1 MKILTLDL
9 QAFGPFTGVSLD
21 FSGGS
26 EGLHIIFGPNE
37 AGKSSAMRGL
47 RQALFGFPN
56 QSPDDF
62 LHDYKKF
69 RIGFR
74 LRDDHGNEQSF
85 VRRKGQKNNSLLDPN
100 GSTVPE
106 SILAGFL
113 GGLTEEEF
121 THRYALD
128 HDELVAGGRSILEG
142 SGELGQL
149 LFQAGG
155 GLRDLI
161 AVQRQLDRELE
172 ALFKPAGSKPRINET
187 LSLLKEARNQV
198 RLGSLPSSEWAEHD
212 AAHRRASEELASVEE
227 QLESA
232 RAEKSRLDR
241 IAAALPI
248 LARRDQE
255 TADLSALGAV
265 VDLPDD
271 FPEHRRQAENQV
283 ETARIAESAALHE
296 VEEIEARL
304 ATLVVDDA
312 LLDRADAV
320 ERLRDALA
328 GYRKAEA
335 ALPGEIAHLQRI
347 EEQIR
352 EILAELRPETA
363 TPETGPKLLEAAEA
377 LRLTP
382 AIKSRIKKLDTDFPR
397 HAAEHDHAI
406 ADVAALEDRIRSDQE
421 KLDRIGEPGDPG
433 PIAEALRSAREQG
446 DLDDKLAEARLQLD
460 RKQAEAE
467 LALRRLPLWSGTLDD
482 LVSRPSPSAETID
495 RAEAELAGAEAE
507 VTRLRSAREAAEADA
522 DAAATRL
529 DQIRESAGLL
539 PTEEDLETARARRD
553 RIWRTIR
560 TALDSGEPPVPAAI
574 EEPEDQTE
582 PEPLAPALE
591 RAITRADAIAD
602 RLRREADRVAA
613 QAAARADR
621 ERARQ
626 RSSALE
632 GPIQEAAARLVE
644 IQTRWQAAWKPTGI
658 DHPLSPREM
667 RGWLQARAS
676 IVQKVDEARGQGVE
690 VRSLFDRIAA
700 HRRAIFTAMAGQ
712 ADETYRE
719 EFSDFADS
727 AISDDSAARINR
739 NEGAP
744 LGPLRDRAE
753 AVVNRIDQAKARREH
768 LIQSMGE
775 SRRKLEAARG
785 RARVVEERL
794 RDWRES
800 WGRAVAPIG
809 LAPESSPEQADAV
822 IEQMDELLSRVRE
835 ARQAVDRI
843 EGGRREVEQF
853 AGEVRAFDDL
863 PGAGGMVGVADR
875 AQDLIRRLALARK
888 AADDREAL
896 HRRRDLRR
904 REGDDARAR
913 REAATARLEAMVR
926 EAGAAS
932 VDDLPAAERASTA
945 ARSLRDRIRDR
956 DGQLGGLCGAESI
969 AAFRALCAS
978 VDADR
983 LPGRIEAIASE
994 VNRLSA
1000 HRDTLI
1006 DERARLRTE
1015 LARMDGEG
1023 PAAEANERVEALR
1036 SRLSGEVEEY
1046 ARLRLAAVVLRE
1058 AIESYRTKVQG
1069 PVLERAGT
1077 LFAEL
1082 TLGSFRG
1089 LQIDETDPDRPSLAA
1104 LRPAGEEPPTVG
1116 IRGLSLGTADQLY
1129 LALRLA
1135 GLETALDAR
1144 GPVPLVA
1151 DDLLIQFDERRTAAA
1166 LNALATLARR
1176 AQVLLFTHHE
1186 HVCECARSTVS
1197 HDQLF
1202 IHRLHGRPDDRS
1214 PIPLRTPST
1223 RREHAR

>member
-1 MKILTLDL
+1 MKILALDL

-26 EGLHIIFGPNE
+26 EGLHIVFGPNE

-69 RIGFR
+69 RVGFR
-74 LRDDHGNEQSF
+74 LRDDHGNERSF
-85 VRRKGQKNNSLLDPN
+85 IRRKGQKNHSLLDPD
-100 GSTVPE
+100 GSTLPE
-106 SILAGFL
+106 SVLAGFL

-121 THRYALD
+121 TRQYALD
-128 HDELVAGGRSILEG
+128 HEDLVSGGRTILEG

-155 GLRDLI
+155 GLKDLI

-172 ALFKPAGSKPRINET
+172 ALFKPAGVRPRINET
-187 LSLLKEARNQV
+187 LGLLKEARNQV
-198 RLGSLPSSEWAEHD
+198 RQGSLPSSEWAEHD
-212 AAHRRASEELASVEE
+212 AAHRRASEELARVEE
-227 QLESA
+227 QLELV
-232 RAEKSRLDR
+232 RAEKIRLDR

-248 LARRDQE
+248 LARRDQAE
-255 TADLSALGAV
+255 ADLSALGAV
-265 VDLPDD
+265 VDLSED
-271 FPEHRRQAENQV
+271 FPEARRQAESQV
-283 ETARIAESAALHE
+283 EAARIAESAAFHE

-335 ALPGEIAHLQRI
+335 ALPGEITHLQRI
-347 EEQIR
+347 EDQIR
-352 EILAELRPETA
+352 EILAELRAEAA
-363 TPETGPKLLEAAEA
+363 TPETGLKLLEAAEA
-377 LRLTP
+377 LRLTS
-382 AIKSRIKKLDTDFPR
+382 AIKSRIKKLSTDFPR

-406 ADVAALEDRIRSDQE
+406 AEVATLEDRIRSDQDE
-421 KLDRIGEPGDPG
+421 LDRIGEPGDPG

-446 DLDDKLAEARLQLD
+446 DLDGQLAEARLRYD
-460 RKQAEAE
+460 RDQGEADR
-467 LALRRLPLWSGTLDD
+467 ALRRLPLWSGTLDE
-482 LVSRPSPSAETID
+482 LASRPSPSSETID
-495 RAEAELAGAEAE
+495 RAEAELAEAEAE
-507 VTRLRSAREAAEADA
+507 CSRLRLARETAEADA
-522 DAAATRL
+522 ESATARL
-529 DQIRESAGLL
+529 DQIRESAGVL
-539 PTEEDLETARARRD
+539 PTEEDLETARSRRD

-560 TALDSGEPPVPAAI
+560 ATLESGAPPAQPPI
-574 EEPEDQTE
+574 EEPENPTE
-582 PEPLAPALE
+582 TETETGPGSLAATLE
-591 RAITRADAIAD
+591 RAIARADAIAD

-621 ERARQ
+621 DRARQ
-626 RSSALE
+626 RSSSLE

-644 IQTRWQAAWKPTGI
+644 IQTRWQSAWNPIGI
-658 DHPLSPREM
+658 PDPLSPREM
-667 RGWLQARAS
+667 RGWLQARS
-676 IVQKVDEARGQGVE
+676 LIVQKADEARGRGVE

-700 HRRAIFTAMAGQ
+700 HRRAILTAMAGQ
-712 ADETYRE
+712 ADETHRE
-719 EFSDFADS
+719 EFARFADGT
-727 AISDDSAARINR
+727 ISTDYADGMDA
-739 NEGAP
+739 NECAP

-753 AVVNRIDQAKARREH
+753 AVVNRMDQAKARREH

-785 RARVVEERL
+785 RVRVSQERL

-853 AGEVRAFDDL
+853 AGEVRALDDL
-863 PGAGGMVGVADR
+863 PGAGGMVGAAER
-875 AQDLIRRLALARK
+875 AQDWIRRLALARK

-896 HRRRDLRR
+896 DRRRDQRR
-904 REGDDARAR
+904 REGEDARVR
-913 REAATARLEAMVR
+913 REAATVRLEAMVR
-926 EAGAAS
+926 EAGVRA
-932 VDDLPAAERASTA
+932 VEELPSAERASTA
-945 ARSLRDRIRDR
+945 ARSLRDRIRDL

-969 AAFRALCAS
+969 AAFRALCVS

-983 LPGRIEAIASE
+983 LPGRIEAIAAE
-994 VNRLSA
+994 VAQLSDA
-1000 HRDTLI
+1000 RDKLI
-1006 DERARLRTE
+1006 DERARRRTE
-1015 LARMDGEG
+1015 LARMNGEG
-1023 PAAEANERVEALR
+1023 PAAEANEQFEALR

-1058 AIESYRTKVQG
+1058 AIESYRAKVQG

-1077 LFAEL
+1077 LFTAL

-1089 LQIDETDPDRPSLAA
+1089 LQIDETDPERPSLAA
-1104 LRPAGEEPPTVG
+1104 LRPAGEEPPIVG

-1151 DDLLIQFDERRTAAA
+1151 DDLLIQFDERRTTAA

-1186 HVCECARSTVS
+1186 HVCECARSAVS
-1197 HDQLF
+1197 GDQLF
-1202 IHRLHGRPDDRS
+1202 IHCLHGRS
-1214 PIPLRTPST
+1214 G
-1223 RREHAR
+1223 